1 MDYMDNRAIDNDI
14 EENID
19 ITEEKITDSLSPES
33 TKNKKFGLRKDNR
46 GIGVVE
52 I

>member
-19 ITEEKITDSLSPES
+19 ITEEKNTDSLSPES
-33 TKNKKFGLRKDNR
+33 TKNKKLR
-46 GIGVVE
+46 
-52 I
+52 

>member
-19 ITEEKITDSLSPES
+19 ITEEKNTDSTMHFVNAVCYLC
-33 TKNKKFGLRKDNR
+33 TK
-46 GIGVVE
+46 
-52 I
+52 